1 MGLETYQKMR
11 DFRRTPEPRGRVSKT
26 NRRRFVVQE
35 HHASKLHF
43 DFRLEMGGVLKSWS
57 VPRGPSLDPAQRR
70 LAVETEDHPVE
81 YLKFEGQIPEG
92 EYGAGEHMRWDGGT
106 YKLLGGSDASE
117 QLERGKLE
125 FELHGERLRGA
136 FTLVRMKGREGE
148 WLLIKKQDEF
158 AEAGWQLRLRKPVG
172 GQETIDGKGKA
183 GDRRQGQ
190 LAGTE
195 ASAKGANGGRG
206 AKAGRGSRGAGEE
219 GVRKFDTEKETR
231 GQRVVPVGRALK
243 AGELKGD
250 LNVKVGREV
259 VPLTS
264 LERIY
269 WPDEG
274 YTKGDLIR
282 YYYEVSKYILPYL
295 EDRPL
300 IMKRYPAGIRGQ
312 FFHQHDVN
320 EVPDFV
326 RTVALEVEDGGGHRV
341 DYIVGTGRATLLYMA
356 NLGAIERHP
365 WHSRVGNLD
374 HPDWFVFDLDP
385 GEGVE
390 FTTICEVAL
399 ATRDVL
405 ERLGLESYAKT
416 SGSRGIHVYVPL
428 KAIYGYEEIAE
439 LAELVAT
446 AVARRHSDVATV
458 ERSKR
463 KRGRAMIYVDHMQ
476 NARGKSVVAPYSVRP
491 KPGATVSAPLE
502 WTEVE
507 RRKIRTD
514 DFDIKNIPERI
525 GRKGDLFKPV
535 LKRKQALGD
544 VLEKA
549 RALLA
554 DSRARGARA

>member
-11 DFRRTPEPRGRVSKT
+11 DFRRTPEPRGRVSKV
-26 NRRRFVVQE
+26 NRHRFVVQE

-57 VPRGPSLDPAQRR
+57 VPRGPSLDPTQRR

-81 YLKFEGQIPEG
+81 YLKFEGRIPEG

-106 YKLLGGSDASE
+106 YKLLGAGGAAE

-125 FELHGERLRGA
+125 FELEGEKLRGA
-136 FTLVRMKGREGE
+136 FTLVKMKGREGE

-158 AEAGWQLRLRKPVG
+158 AEPGWELHLRKPAG
-172 GQETIDGKGKA
+172 GRDTVEGKA
-183 GDRRQGQ
+183 GGRRQGQ
-190 LAGTE
+190 EAGG
-195 ASAKGANGGRG
+195 SAKGAGG
-206 AKAGRGSRGAGEE
+206 AKAGRGSRAGGADEE
-219 GVRKFDTEKETR
+219 GVRKFDTEKQTR
-231 GQRVVPVGRALK
+231 GEPVVPVSRALK
-243 AGELKGD
+243 AEELKGD
-250 LNVKVGREV
+250 LNVRVGREV

-264 LERIY
+264 LERVY

-326 RTVALEVEDGGGHRV
+326 RTAALEVEDGGGHRV
-341 DYIVGTGRATLLYMA
+341 DYIVGSGKATLLYMA

-390 FTTICEVAL
+390 FKTICEVAL
-399 ATRDVL
+399 AARDVL

-416 SGSRGIHVYVPL
+416 SGSRGIHVYVPV
-428 KAIYGYEEIAE
+428 KAIYSYEEIAE

-491 KPGATVSAPLE
+491 KPGATVSTPLE
-502 WTEVE
+502 WAEVE
-507 RRKIRTD
+507 RKKVRTD
-514 DFDIKNIPERI
+514 DFDIKNMSERI
-525 GRKGDLFKPV
+525 NRKGDLFKPV

-544 VLEKA
+544 ALERA
-549 RALLA
+549 RGLLEA
-554 DSRARGARA
+554 GRARGARA

>member
-57 VPRGPSLDPAQRR
+57 VPRGPSLDPTERR

-81 YLKFEGQIPEG
+81 YLKFEGQIPAG

-106 YKLLGGSDASE
+106 YKLLGEGDANE
-117 QLERGKLE
+117 QLEHGKLE

-148 WLLIKKQDEF
+148 WLLIKKPDEF

-172 GQETIDGKGKA
+172 GQETIEAKSGKKA
-183 GDRRQGQ
+183 EGRRQKAEG
-190 LAGTE
+190 GSTDG
-195 ASAKGANGGRG
+195 AKGA
-206 AKAGRGSRGAGEE
+206 RGSRDAGEE

-231 GQRVVPVGRALK
+231 GQPVVPVGRALK

-250 LNVKVGREV
+250 LNVRVGREV

-264 LERIY
+264 LERVY

-341 DYIVGTGRATLLYMA
+341 DYIVGTGHATLLYMA

-390 FTTICEVAL
+390 FKTICEVAL
-399 ATRDVL
+399 STRDVL
-405 ERLGLESYAKT
+405 EQLGLESYAKT
-416 SGSRGIHVYVPL
+416 SGSRGIHVYVPV

-463 KRGRAMIYVDHMQ
+463 KRGRRMIYVDHMQ

-507 RRKIRTD
+507 RKKIRTD
-514 DFDIKNIPERI
+514 DFDIKNMSERI

-544 VLEKA
+544 ALEKA
-549 RALLA
+549 RELLA